1 MNGRGLVAI
10 TVLAA
15 WGAGV
20 ATFIQREANRS
31 PRERLAE
38 AAMRVAPGA
47 HYFLVE
53 VGGRHAGFA
62 SVTIDTIPEGLQIT
76 DYSVRDTVAGADTG
90 RVVTRVATHLSR
102 GLWMRGIDVAGS
114 RGPSDGARARVI
126 DDSTLEVVAGS
137 AGDTVRHR
145 FTGPLLIPSLVPL
158 AVALGERPEPGQRHE
173 FDVFDPAQLGV
184 RRLRTRVA
192 SESLF
197 VVVDSAIFS
206 APAARWLG
214 AHADTVRG
222 WHLVEDHPGGID
234 VWVDELGR
242 EIQSRA
248 SDAVSRRRTAYE
260 VAFENWRTAAAG
272 TERATTDETAPT
284 VERAIAA
291 LRGAPAVDTLV
302 VRVSGLEL
310 SRLSADSRGQA
321 RTGDTVRV
329 ARLAIPKVASGYWLP
344 SARSVRRPFWRDLQV
359 APWIETDDPAI
370 VARATRIR
378 QREGDPVVVAK
389 RLVAWVA
396 DSVRLEPTYTPPSAV
411 AALRSLAGD
420 VEHHASLFIALARAS
435 GIPSRAVTGVIVRDS
450 LVMTHAWAEAWL
462 GQQWIPVDPSL
473 GQFPADAGRLRL
485 TVGGIGARAE
495 LDRLIARAELRVVRS
510 HRAPSSDSLI
520 GRGARGAR
528 RGPAPFP
535 VNTPIAERQ

>member
-1 MNGRGLVAI
+1 MNARGLVAVA
-10 TVLAA
+10 VLAA

-31 PRERLAE
+31 PREQLAE

-53 VGGRHAGFA
+53 EGARHAGFA

-90 RVVTRVATHLSR
+90 RAVTRIVTHLSR
-102 GLWMRGIDVAGS
+102 GLWMRAIEVEGS
-114 RGPSDGARARVI
+114 GPADGARARVI

-137 AGDTVRHR
+137 AGDTARHR
-145 FTGPLLIPSLVPL
+145 FTGPLLLPSLVPL

-173 FDVFDPAQLGV
+173 FDVFDPARLAV
-184 RRLRTRVA
+184 RRLHTRIA
-192 SESLF
+192 AESLF
-197 VVVDSAIFS
+197 VVVDSATFS
-206 APAARWLG
+206 VPAARWLG

-222 WHLVEDHPGGID
+222 WHLVEDRPNGLD

-242 EIQSRA
+242 EIQSRT
-248 SDAVSRRRTAYE
+248 SSAVSRRRTAYE
-260 VAFENWRTAAAG
+260 VAFENWRTAVTG
-272 TERATTDETAPT
+272 TERAGFDDASRT
-284 VERAIAA
+284 VEGSNVA
-291 LRGAPAVDTLV
+291 LRAAGDVDTLLV
-302 VRVSGLEL
+302 LVSGLDL
-310 SRLSADSRGQA
+310 SRLSADSRGQF
-321 RTGDTVRV
+321 RSGDTIRV
-329 ARLAIPKVASGYWLP
+329 ARTAVPKAASGYWLP
-344 SARSVRRPFWRDLQV
+344 TARSVRRTFWRELQV
-359 APWIETDDPAI
+359 APWIEADDPAI
-370 VARATRIR
+370 VARAKRIR
-378 QREGDPVVVAK
+378 QREGDPLVVAK

-462 GQQWIPVDPSL
+462 GQQWVPLDPSL

-485 TVGGIGARAE
+485 AIGGIGARAE
-495 LDRLIARAELRVVRS
+495 LDRLIARANVQVLRLVTV
-510 HRAPSSDSLI
+510 ALPEPPSAASRESP
-520 GRGARGAR
+520 GSRVPHSN
-528 RGPAPFP
+528 PAP
-535 VNTPIAERQ
+535 R

>member
-1 MNGRGLVAI
+1 MNARGLVAI

-53 VGGRHAGFA
+53 EGARHAGFA

-76 DYSVRDTVAGADTG
+76 DYSVRDTVTGADTG
-90 RVVTRVATHLSR
+90 RAVTRVVAHLSR
-102 GLWMRGIDVAGS
+102 GLWMRGIEVAGS
-114 RGPSDGARARVI
+114 GGPSDGTSARVI

-158 AVALGERPEPGQRHE
+158 AVALGERPEPGQHHE
-173 FDVFDPAQLGV
+173 FDVFDPEALGV
-184 RRLRTRVA
+184 RRLRTRVT

-206 APAARWLG
+206 PPAARWLG
-214 AHADTVRG
+214 AHSDTVRG
-222 WHLVEDHPGGID
+222 WHIVEDHPGGID

-248 SDAVSRRRTAYE
+248 SEAVIRRRTAYE
-260 VAFENWRTAAAG
+260 VAFENWRTSATGGARAAAG
-272 TERATTDETAPT
+272 ETAPR
-284 VERAIAA
+284 VESAIAA
-291 LRGAPAVDTLV
+291 LRSAGDVDTLV
-302 VRVSGLEL
+302 VRVSGLDL
-310 SRLSADSRGQA
+310 SRLAADSRGQV
-321 RTGDTVRV
+321 RSGDTIRVVRIAV
-329 ARLAIPKVASGYWLP
+329 PKAASGYWLP
-344 SARSVRRPFWRDLQV
+344 SARAVRRPFWRDLQV
-359 APWIETDDPAI
+359 APWIEADDPAI
-370 VARATRIR
+370 VERAKRIR
-378 QREGDPVVVAK
+378 QREGDPMVVAR

-411 AALRSLAGD
+411 AALRSRAGD
-420 VEHHASLFIALARAS
+420 AEHHASLFIALARAS

-450 LVMTHAWAEAWL
+450 LMMTHAWAEAWL
-462 GQQWIPVDPSL
+462 GQQWVPVDPSL

-495 LDRLIARAELRVVRS
+495 LDRLIARAEVRVLRS
-510 HRAPSSDSLI
+510 HRAPSRDSLI
-520 GRGARGAR
+520 ARGARGAR
-528 RGPAPFP
+528 RGPAPSP
-535 VNTPIAERQ
+535 VKTPIAEPQ